1 MPRAFFV
8 MKVKIIAEIIAD
20 VHVFPDDVLNS
31 DTVGDYKSELDCNV
45 GNDSMSYLV
54 DHLPQNT
61 DITIL
66 SAQPDD
72 EGIEEYNQILNN
84 WQQEYHERIKKYER

>member
-1 MPRAFFV
+1 
-8 MKVKIIAEIIAD
+8 MKIKIIAEIIAD

-45 GNDSMSYLV
+45 GNDSLSYLIGY
-54 DHLPQNT
+54 LPQNT

-72 EGIEEYNQILNN
+72 EGIEEYN
-84 WQQEYHERIKKYER
+84 ERIKKYEG

>member
-1 MPRAFFV
+1 

-45 GNDSMSYLV
+45 GNDSLSYLV
-54 DHLPQNT
+54 YHLPQNT

-72 EGIEEYNQILNN
+72 EGIDEYNQILNH
-84 WQQEYHERIKKYER
+84 WQQEYNERIKKYEG

>member
-1 MPRAFFV
+1 
-8 MKVKIIAEIIAD
+8 MKVKIIAEIVAD

-45 GNDSMSYLV
+45 DNDSLKYLM
-54 DHLPQNT
+54 DYLPQNT

-84 WQQEYHERIKKYER
+84 WQQEYNERIKKYEG

>member
-1 MPRAFFV
+1 MV
-8 MKVKIIAEIIAD
+8 VKCIVELILPVD
-20 VHVFPDDVLNS
+20 VIPDDPINS
-31 DTVGDYKSELDCNV
+31 DTIGDYKAELDCCV
-45 GNDSMSYLV
+45 GNDSLHYLV
-54 DHLPQNT
+54 NHLPRTT

-84 WQQEYHERIKKYER
+84 WQQEYSERIKKYEG

>member
-1 MPRAFFV
+1 

-31 DTVGDYKSELDCNV
+31 DTVGDYKSELDCNI
-45 GNDSMSYLV
+45 GNDSLKYLM
-54 DHLPQNT
+54 DYLPQNT

-84 WQQEYHERIKKYER
+84 WQQEYNERIKKYER

>member
-1 MPRAFFV
+1 

-20 VHVFPDDVLNS
+20 VQVFPGDVLNS
-31 DTVGDYKSELDCNV
+31 DTVGDYKSELDDNV
-45 GNDSMSYLV
+45 GNDSLGYLM

-84 WQQEYHERIKKYER
+84 WQQEYNERIKKYEG

>member
-1 MPRAFFV
+1 MR
-8 MKVKIIAEIIAD
+8 VKIIAEIIAD
-20 VHVFPDDVLNS
+20 VHVFPDDVINS

-45 GNDSMSYLV
+45 GNDSLSYLV
-54 DHLPQNT
+54 NYLPQNT

-72 EGIEEYNQILNN
+72 EGIDEYNQILNH
-84 WQQEYHERIKKYER
+84 WQQEYNERIKKYEG

>member
-1 MPRAFFV
+1 

-45 GNDSMSYLV
+45 GNDSLSYLMGY
-54 DHLPQNT
+54 LPQNT

-72 EGIEEYNQILNN
+72 EGVEEYNKILNN
-84 WQQEYHERIKKYER
+84 WQQEYNERIKKYEG